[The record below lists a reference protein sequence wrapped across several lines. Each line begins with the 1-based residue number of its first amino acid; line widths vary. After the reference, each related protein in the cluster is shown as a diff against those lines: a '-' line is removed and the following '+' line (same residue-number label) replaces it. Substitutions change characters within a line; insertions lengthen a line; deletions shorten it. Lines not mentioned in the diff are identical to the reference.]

1 MDLRLFTS
9 ILPEIDAVIRG
20 RRFGRVFQLSKF
32 EYVIDLRI
40 ADSRYLFVS
49 IEPADPRVYLIE
61 RRLRDLERSAGN
73 PSPFALQLKKHLSN
87 FVSEGIEQADGER
100 VATFRFSGI
109 DEIGGSRGLALVIQL
124 TGRSSNLF
132 ISDENGVILE
142 RARETIGEG
151 QQQGDVYSPPP
162 RPEQRREADTTKI
175 RQHTSESLS
184 DILDRE
190 YTELAKQRRFTDRA
204 NALRQRLDREVAKRE
219 KLLRN
224 LTADIAEHGDP
235 DRWKRYGDILLANT
249 GTARRTADGFEVTD
263 YFNDAVPTIMIPADE
278 NESVTE
284 AAEKYFKRYTK
295 ARNAGGEIERR
306 IAAVET
312 EIAGYKEERSRLEE
326 AIAERDESY
335 FAPPAAADRKSGRS
349 KAKQPDSNGYARKF
363 ISSDGFEILVGKKAK
378 DNDHLTFRIARSLD
392 TWMHA
397 ADYPGSHVVI
407 RNQNK
412 KEIPQ
417 RTLLE
422 AAQLAAFYSQGKKQP
437 KAAVHYTLKK
447 FVNKPKGSAP
457 GLVSLSS
464 FKTLLV
470 EPHVPA
476 IVRA

>member
-1 MDLRLFTS
+1 MDLHLFTS
-9 ILPEIDAVIRG
+9 ILPEIDAAIRG

-32 EYVIDLRI
+32 EFAIDLRI
-40 ADSRYLFVS
+40 ADSRYLFIS
-49 IEPADPRVYLIE
+49 IEPADPRIYLIE
-61 RRLRDLERSAGN
+61 RRLRDVERSAGN
-73 PSPFALQLKKHLSN
+73 PSPFALQLKKYLSN
-87 FVSEGIEQADGER
+87 FVADGVEQTASER
-100 VATFRFSGI
+100 VATFEFSGA
-109 DEIGGSRGLALVIQL
+109 DELGEPRTRSLVVQL

-132 ISDENGVILE
+132 ITDERGAILE

-151 QQQGDVYSPPP
+151 QQTGDVYSPPI
-162 RPEQRREADTTKI
+162 RPGQKHDLAETEI
-175 RQHTSESLS
+175 RPVAGETLS
-184 DILDRE
+184 AMLDRD
-190 YTELAKQRRFTDRA
+190 YSELAERRRFTDLA
-204 NALRQRLDREVAKRE
+204 NASRQRLDREIAKRE

-224 LTADIAEHGDP
+224 LTADIADHGDAEK
-235 DRWKRYGDILLANT
+235 WKRFGDLLLANT
-249 GTARRTADGFEVTD
+249 GTARRTKDGFEVTD
-263 YFNDAVPTIMIPADE
+263 YFDDAVPTIEIPADE
-278 NESVTE
+278 SDSVTE
-284 AAEKYFKRYTK
+284 AAEKYFRRYTK
-295 ARNAGGEIERR
+295 ARNAGDEIERR
-306 IAAVET
+306 IAAVEK
-312 EIAGYKEERSRLEE
+312 EISAYSEERARLEE
-326 AIAERDESY
+326 AIAERDESF
-335 FAPPAAADRKSGRS
+335 FAAPAPDERRS
-349 KAKQPDSNGYARKF
+349 RRNKPKTADSNGYARKF

-412 KEIPQ
+412 KEIPP

-470 EPHVPA
+470 EPAVPA